1 MVFEEPQQAES
12 EFSDLNMHME
22 DISKSFFPE
31 EGENLAENS
40 FCRNRDLMREFTTKK
55 SKIL

>member
-12 EFSDLNMHME
+12 EFSDLNMQ
-22 DISKSFFPE
+22 DISESFFPE